1 MLESLEYQP
10 AASDAQRLYAR
21 ERNAR
26 SIYSHLPPTT
36 LTRTRT
42 HMHALQRRKA
52 LYLSFTARYPEIQM
66 LQTRTRTL
74 MRKRYGSTG
83 TTVHDR
89 PRKLVYLLLASSW
102 VSSALIPSYGSL

>member
-36 LTRTRT
+36 LTRT
-42 HMHALQRRKA
+42 HA
-52 LYLSFTARYPEIQM
+52 YTAAKE
-66 LQTRTRTL
+66 
-74 MRKRYGSTG
+74 S
-83 TTVHDR
+83 
-89 PRKLVYLLLASSW
+89 LVFVFY
-102 VSSALIPSYGSL
+102 SLRSRDPDVADAHADFNA